1 MQDTSQNDGSLICA
15 QASAVNTNAGS
26 STTSP
31 PEGGPKAELV
41 PTADE
46 GKSLTESIE
55 GDVRLAFGTD
65 DASVREMLAAQLVA
79 MLKNPATP
87 IDEAVV
93 EQALALITGIGPRD
107 VTEAMLAVQMV
118 AAHQTAMATARRALA
133 APNDHL
139 AGFYLGLSGK
149 LMRTFTGQLEALNR
163 GRGKGVVQRVV
174 VERVNIERGAQAVVG
189 AIAAPGGGRGS

>member
-1 MQDTSQNDGSLICA
+1 MQDAPQNDDPRLCV
-15 QASAVNTNAGS
+15 QASAVDTNAGS
-26 STTSP
+26 PAGSP
-31 PEGGPKAELV
+31 SEGGPRGEMV
-41 PTADE
+41 PTADDGQPPSE
-46 GKSLTESIE
+46 PIE
-55 GDVRLAFGTD
+55 GQVHLAFGTD
-65 DASVREMLAAQLVA
+65 EPSVREMLAAQLVA
-79 MLKNPATP
+79 LLKSPATP
-87 IDEAVV
+87 LDEAVV

-118 AAHQTAMATARRALA
+118 AAHQTAMLTARRALA
-133 APNDHL
+133 APNANL